1 MLTPRSRHTKGNFS
15 HPLAIVTAAASLVNT
30 GRRQDSSS
38 GESVKL
44 TYPPKNTLRALLL
57 ATAVILAPW
66 AQGAAV
72 VGELTPKYPMDTVQ
86 QRPDW
91 IIVPRTAGA
100 KAAWEQALAR
110 MAAGQIDEAALGF
123 TAAAKVEPD
132 AIAPLLGLANVAVRR
147 GKPLEALKLVEQAQK
162 LAPEATEVRIA
173 AGRLAYALGK
183 KSDAED
189 HFKRAAAGNPQI
201 SAPLLDLG
209 EFYMAERRH
218 DDAIKVFTTAAGL
231 PAPHPGASFGLGRA
245 LLASGQD
252 KAALGAFEQAA
263 KLAPGNPLPMVAMAE
278 LHLKG
283 GDTKQALALLDKA
296 LLLDPKLASARLA
309 HADALAAQG
318 SRDQAR
324 SEYLAMLESAKGTQA
339 AVIHAKLAALR
350 HAANDTEGAVSAL
363 KQAIKLDPNFHP
375 AYNDLAWLTAQR
387 KRDLDN
393 GLKWAKTATE
403 LAPKSASYL
412 DTLGYVLLARG
423 EKDAAVSALRRAI
436 ALSPDTPDYHYR
448 LGLALQAQA
457 QTQAALAS
465 YQAAI
470 KTGKPF
476 RELDDANRRIAQL
489 NGQP

>member
-1 MLTPRSRHTKGNFS
+1 M
-15 HPLAIVTAAASLVNT
+15 
-30 GRRQDSSS
+30 
-38 GESVKL
+38 KL
-44 TYPPKNTLRALLL
+44 THQRHNTLRAIAL
-57 ATAVILAPW
+57 AAAMALAPW
-66 AQGAAV
+66 AHAAEV
-72 VGELTPKYPMDTVQ
+72 LGELTPKYALDAPGPH
-86 QRPDW
+86 PDW
-91 IIVPRTAGA
+91 ILTPRKAEA
-100 KAAWEQALAR
+100 KAAWKQARSRL
-110 MAAGQIDEAALGF
+110 AAGQIDEAGAGF
-123 TAAAKVEPD
+123 AAAAKMEPD
-132 AIAPLLGLANVAVRR
+132 AIAPLLGLADVAVRR
-147 GKPLEALKLVEQAQK
+147 GKPQDALKLVEQAQK

-173 AGRLAYALGK
+173 AGRVAYALGK
-183 KSDAED
+183 KSDAEN
-189 HFKRAAAGNPQI
+189 HFKRATAGNPKI
-201 SAPLLDLG
+201 AAPLLDLG

-218 DDAIKVFTTAAGL
+218 DDAVKVFTTAAAL

-245 LLASGQD
+245 LVAMGNNKS
-252 KAALGAFEQAA
+252 AMGAFEQAA

-278 LHLKG
+278 LHLRN
-283 GDTKQALALLDKA
+283 GDAKQALALLDTA
-296 LLLDPKLASARLA
+296 LRLDPKLPSARLA

-324 SEYLAMLESAKGTQA
+324 SEYLAMLESAQGTQA

-350 HAANDTEGAVSAL
+350 QAANDMDGAVAAL

-375 AYNDLAWLTAQR
+375 AYNDLAWLAAQR

-403 LAPKSASYL
+403 LAPTSASYL

-423 EKDAAVSALRRAI
+423 EKEAAVSALRRAI

-465 YQAAI
+465 YQTAI

-476 RELDDANRRIAQL
+476 RELDDANRRITQL
-489 NGQP
+489 NGKQ

>member
-1 MLTPRSRHTKGNFS
+1 M
-15 HPLAIVTAAASLVNT
+15 
-30 GRRQDSSS
+30 
-38 GESVKL
+38 KL
-44 TYPPKNTLRALLL
+44 THLRQIKLRAVMLA
-57 ATAVILAPW
+57 ATAVLTTW
-66 AQGAAV
+66 AHGAEV
-72 VGELTPKYPMDTVQ
+72 VGELTPKYAMDAAGP
-86 QRPDW
+86 RPDW
-91 IIVPRTAGA
+91 LITPRTAGA
-100 KAAWEQALAR
+100 KAAWEQARAHLAG
-110 MAAGQIDEAALGF
+110 GQIDEAASGF
-123 TAAAKVEPD
+123 AAAAKIEPD
-132 AIAPLLGLANVAVRR
+132 AIAPLLGLADVAVRK
-147 GKPLEALKLVEQAQK
+147 GKALEALKLVEQAQK

-189 HFKRAAAGNPQI
+189 HFKRAAASNPNI

-218 DDAIKVFTTAAGL
+218 GDAIKVFTTAAGL
-231 PAPHPGASFGLGRA
+231 SAPHPGASFGLGRA
-245 LLASGQD
+245 LIASGND
-252 KAALGAFEQAA
+252 KAALSAFEQAA
-263 KLAPGNPLPMVAMAE
+263 KLAPGNPLPLVAMAE
-278 LHLKG
+278 LQLRS
-283 GDTKQALALLDKA
+283 GDTKQALALLDRA

-318 SRDQAR
+318 SRDPAR
-324 SEYLAMLESAKGTQA
+324 SEYLALLDTAQGTQA

-350 HAANDTEGAVSAL
+350 QAAHDTDGAVAAL

-375 AYNDLAWLTAQR
+375 AYNDLAWLAAER

-412 DTLGYVLLARG
+412 DTLGYVLLTRG
-423 EKDAAVSALRRAI
+423 DKEAAVSALRRAI

-465 YQAAI
+465 YRTAI

-476 RELDDANRRIAQL
+476 RELDDAHRRIAQL
-489 NGQP
+489 NGKQ